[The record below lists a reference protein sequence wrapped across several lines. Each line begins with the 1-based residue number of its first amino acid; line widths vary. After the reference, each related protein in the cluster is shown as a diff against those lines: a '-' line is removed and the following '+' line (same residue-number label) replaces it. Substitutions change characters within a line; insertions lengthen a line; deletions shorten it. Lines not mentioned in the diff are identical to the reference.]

1 MIKNKDFNLS
11 FVRLVSF
18 LMIISCHILQGLNNI
33 FAFWLNVGVQIFL
46 FISGYLYGSKKVDDY
61 KSFYLKRL
69 NKILLPCSILVI
81 IITILSKIFLNTS
94 YSGITIVAN
103 ILGFGGFYG
112 TIKLLTHT
120 WFVSYILLCYFI
132 TPILDKYFN
141 NENNLIKLII
151 LIIFLLML
159 QIFNALN
166 VNIAWISIYIY
177 GFWYSREKNLKIK
190 KNTLIFIFII
200 CVLLLPFKI
209 IVMYEMINLPEIIK
223 FYSEH
228 FLNWTHS
235 LLGITMFIILYK
247 LSSKIKWKDNKIFK
261 FVDKYSYTIYLTH
274 QIFILNSFSIL
285 FITNNI
291 FVNILLIIICSFI
304 SGVILYYISD
314 FVSLIIKKN

>member
-151 LIIFLLML
+151 LIIFLS
-159 QIFNALN
+159 F
-166 VNIAWISIYIY
+166 IY
-177 GFWYSREKNLKIK
+177 G
-190 KNTLIFIFII
+190 
-200 CVLLLPFKI
+200 
-209 IVMYEMINLPEIIK
+209 
-223 FYSEH
+223 
-228 FLNWTHS
+228 
-235 LLGITMFIILYK
+235 
-247 LSSKIKWKDNKIFK
+247 
-261 FVDKYSYTIYLTH
+261 
-274 QIFILNSFSIL
+274 
-285 FITNNI
+285 
-291 FVNILLIIICSFI
+291 ILL
-304 SGVILYYISD
+304 
-314 FVSLIIKKN
+314 